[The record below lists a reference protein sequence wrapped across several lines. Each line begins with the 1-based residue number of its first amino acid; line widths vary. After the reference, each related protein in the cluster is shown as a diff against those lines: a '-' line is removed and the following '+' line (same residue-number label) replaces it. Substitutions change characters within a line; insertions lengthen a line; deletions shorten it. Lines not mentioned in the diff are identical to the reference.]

1 MTAVTFTTLD
11 IDEDKAVKI
20 VEREVTGSSYNPQGS
35 VVGYGRDEATLNPS
49 GSMVDACEIMALC
62 NDSRLIGSDSIVD
75 DSDKAPA
82 AQYTIEGEPTEAALL
97 CLVEKLGP
105 EYNSEPDTTTPA
117 STLASQNY
125 NYFANRWDRYATLE
139 FDRRRKSM
147 GVLITNQG
155 EDLDS
160 VSKLLVKGAPG
171 MLIQRCTH
179 VKLRDGNII
188 PMSTQIRDQ
197 IDDTIGSIGDR
208 ALRCI
213 GLALKDG
220 KYLQPNLLKE
230 NQDYD
235 NVLKDSS
242 KFADI
247 ETGLTW
253 VGMVGIKDPPRA
265 GVLESIDLCKKAGI
279 RVIMI
284 TGDAKATA
292 VAIAKDVRIFHNDV
306 SEANNSMKAYEGR
319 EFFALPESQQLEVL
333 KADNLVICRAEP
345 ADKQRLVK
353 MLQSL
358 DEIPAMTGKLYA
370 FHLL

>member
-1 MTAVTFTTLD
+1 M
-11 IDEDKAVKI
+11 
-20 VEREVTGSSYNPQGS
+20 
-35 VVGYGRDEATLNPS
+35 
-49 GSMVDACEIMALC
+49 
-62 NDSRLIGSDSIVD
+62 
-75 DSDKAPA
+75 
-82 AQYTIEGEPTEAALL
+82 
-97 CLVEKLGP
+97 VEKLGP
-105 EYNSEPDTTTPA
+105 EDNSESDSRTPA

-179 VKLRDGNII
+179 VKLRDGTII
-188 PMSTQIRDQ
+188 PMSSQIRDQ

-235 NVLKDSS
+235 NVLKDPS

-319 EFFALPESQQLEVL
+319 EFFALPESQQLEEL

-358 DEIPAMTGKLYA
+358 DEIPAMTGKICICCI
-370 FHLL
+370 